1 MRASN
6 LTAIPL
12 LALLIVVAAP
22 AVAWYEIQ
30 LTDTP
35 AASTRPRVVFD
46 ATGALHAIWEEG
58 GEILECICT
67 EGTWGP
73 HQVIGAG
80 GDYDFVFCSACNAIE
95 IVWVGEDNC
104 VHYRKW
110 RNGTWYEP
118 EILAWGAVGD
128 IEEPRVTDAG
138 GPCVVWVEVDGADAT
153 LFYSRRVLSWT
164 PPEPLFGPSAGW
176 WLSPTINTIN
186 LYDHILVTWLDDF
199 APAPGL
205 YGRVWNQD
213 EWEPAQLLFEGW
225 GVRTDSDVVPGLFTV
240 HFASNGLQPA
250 CPCNVVFYS
259 RGTPG
264 MWEEPESIGSGHTGG
279 AWEWP
284 REVSIAVAHTGF
296 PYVVWRHE
304 TYDEEF
310 NLTDDRL
317 IFAEN
322 HGTWAFDYE
331 IAANRNAHDPCV
343 TANDEAEPAVAWS
356 DDSDGDFD
364 IYIATEHPL
373 VGVPPSAP
381 SPGRIALFPN
391 PTRRAVT
398 LAMDVPPAQRLW
410 AKVFDL
416 DGKLLATV
424 ASGRPTAGNE
434 RLSWD
439 GRDDRGHD
447 VPSGVYYVVVEADEA
462 RAGERLVIV
471 R

>member
-1 MRASN
+1 
-6 LTAIPL
+6 
-12 LALLIVVAAP
+12 
-22 AVAWYEIQ
+22 
-30 LTDTP
+30 
-35 AASTRPRVVFD
+35 
-46 ATGALHAIWEEG
+46 
-58 GEILECICT
+58 
-67 EGTWGP
+67 
-73 HQVIGAG
+73 
-80 GDYDFVFCSACNAIE
+80 
-95 IVWVGEDNC
+95 
-104 VHYRKW
+104 
-110 RNGTWYEP
+110 
-118 EILAWGAVGD
+118 
-128 IEEPRVTDAG
+128 
-138 GPCVVWVEVDGADAT
+138 
-153 LFYSRRVLSWT
+153 
-164 PPEPLFGPSAGW
+164 
-176 WLSPTINTIN
+176 
-186 LYDHILVTWLDDF
+186 
-199 APAPGL
+199 
-205 YGRVWNQD
+205 
-213 EWEPAQLLFEGW
+213 
-225 GVRTDSDVVPGLFTV
+225 
-240 HFASNGLQPA
+240 
-250 CPCNVVFYS
+250 
-259 RGTPG
+259 
-264 MWEEPESIGSGHTGG
+264 
-279 AWEWP
+279 
-284 REVSIAVAHTGF
+284 VSIAVAHTGF

-317 IFAEN
+317 MFAEN

-343 TANDEAEPAVAWS
+343 TVNDEAEPAVAWS

-364 IYIATEHPL
+364 IYIATEYPL

-381 SPGRIALFPN
+381 SPRRIVLFPN

-462 RAGERLVIV
+462 RAGERLVVV